1 MQYDKTERVIKVHSA
16 HIVEKR
22 RKSGNFTKK
31 CRFRAKKRALLLR
44 GSEYNRIQYKG
55 RKYHFVC
62 DLKGRQNDM
71 ERKIKLTPDMVE
83 HFVAVAS
90 KCDFDID
97 IAYNRY
103 VVDAK
108 SFLGVYG
115 LDFSQILTVRYNG
128 FDAAF
133 EELLKTCAIAC

>member
-1 MQYDKTERVIKVHSA
+1 
-16 HIVEKR
+16 
-22 RKSGNFTKK
+22 
-31 CRFRAKKRALLLR
+31 
-44 GSEYNRIQYKG
+44 
-55 RKYHFVC
+55 
-62 DLKGRQNDM
+62 M

-133 EELLKTCAIAC
+133 EELLKICAIAC